1 MSETQV
7 PPGRAVGD
15 APSPSPLRETVVVA
29 EPSQAAGA
37 TTLRRNVLTMPEVLA
52 QSVANAAPSAAM
64 ALLPLLVFL
73 NAGNGTWLSFVIA
86 VILMACVGYC
96 AVQFAK
102 RMNSAGSFYIWVTR
116 GLGPGAGHA
125 AGWGLQL
132 GYIATGVATVLGF
145 GIFGGDLLH
154 RLFPSVVTDPL
165 NPWLQAVLYAVDV
178 GLALTLAITDI
189 QLSA

>member
-7 PPGRAVGD
+7 PPGRTVGD

-73 NAGNGTWLSFVIA
+73 NAGNGTWVSFVVA
-86 VILMACVGYC
+86 VLLMVGVGYC
-96 AVQFAK
+96 ASQFAK
-102 RMNSAGSFYIWVTR
+102 RMNSAGSFYIWVSR
-116 GLGPGAGHA
+116 AFGPTAGYV

-132 GYIATGVATVLGF
+132 GYVSTGV
-145 GIFGGDLLH
+145 
-154 RLFPSVVTDPL
+154 
-165 NPWLQAVLYAVDV
+165 
-178 GLALTLAITDI
+178 
-189 QLSA
+189 